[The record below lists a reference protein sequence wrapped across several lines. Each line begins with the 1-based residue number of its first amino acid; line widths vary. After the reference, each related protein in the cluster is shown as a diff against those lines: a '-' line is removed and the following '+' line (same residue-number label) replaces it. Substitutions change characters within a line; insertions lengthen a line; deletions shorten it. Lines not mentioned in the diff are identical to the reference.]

1 MSFKINRL
9 PTNVD
14 AGSGARRDSWAPQAP
29 ATMRPLI
36 RFGTF
41 QLDTQAGQLLK
52 NGRVVRLKP
61 QPQRLLQ
68 LLLSRPG
75 ELITRD
81 EIRDLLWGTDTF
93 VDFEQGMN
101 TAIRQIREA
110 LGDDA
115 ETPIFVETV
124 PKRGY
129 RFIAPVD
136 TKGAP
141 PTIPLPRGT
150 DLNLHKALWLNIA
163 ELRLAEVRRRKR
175 RRKIYIGLI
184 VAAAVLVAV
193 AAIVLILKWT

>member
-1 MSFKINRL
+1 MDGL
-9 PTNVD
+9 
-14 AGSGARRDSWAPQAP
+14 SGMHRDLSDHGAARAN
-29 ATMRPLI
+29 MRTLI

-41 QLDTQAGQLLK
+41 QLDAQAGQLLK
-52 NGRVVRLKP
+52 NGRVIRLKP
-61 QPQRLLQ
+61 QPLRVLQ
-68 LLLSRPG
+68 LLISRPG
-75 ELITRD
+75 ELVTRD

-101 TAIRQIREA
+101 TAVRQIREA

-136 TKGAP
+136 PGP
-141 PTIPLPRGT
+141 SSPTPIHPRGT

-163 ELRLAEVRRRKR
+163 ELRLAEVRRRMR
-175 RRKIYIGLI
+175 RRRLYLAAI
-184 VAAAVLVAV
+184 VAGVILVTAAAVF
-193 AAIVLILKWT
+193 LISKMR

>member
-1 MSFKINRL
+1 M
-9 PTNVD
+9 P
-14 AGSGARRDSWAPQAP
+14 
-29 ATMRPLI
+29 PLI
-36 RFGTF
+36 RFGNF

-52 NGRVVRLKP
+52 SGRVVRLKP
-61 QPQRLLQ
+61 QPLRLLE
-68 LLLSRPG
+68 LLISRPG
-75 ELITRD
+75 DLVTRD

-101 TAIRQIREA
+101 TAVRQIREA

-115 ETPIFVETV
+115 DTPIFVETV

-136 TKGAP
+136 AGAP
-141 PTIPLPRGT
+141 VPTPAYPRGT

-175 RRKIYIGLI
+175 RKRLYAAAI
-184 VAAAVLVAV
+184 VAGVVAV
-193 AAIVLILKWT
+193 AVTAILLVMKMR

>member
-1 MSFKINRL
+1 M
-9 PTNVD
+9 P
-14 AGSGARRDSWAPQAP
+14 
-29 ATMRPLI
+29 PLT

-61 QPQRLLQ
+61 QPLRLLQ
-68 LLLSRPG
+68 LLISRPG
-75 ELITRD
+75 DLITRD

-101 TAIRQIREA
+101 TAVRQIREA

-136 TKGAP
+136 AGAP
-141 PTIPLPRGT
+141 PPTPVHPRGT

-175 RRKIYIGLI
+175 RRRLYIAAI
-184 VAAAVLVAV
+184 VAGVVVVSV
-193 AAIVLILKWT
+193 AAILLVMKMR

>member
-1 MSFKINRL
+1 MDGLSITD
-9 PTNVD
+9 PD
-14 AGSGARRDSWAPQAP
+14 GSGHGGRVVMP
-29 ATMRPLI
+29 PLI

-61 QPQRLLQ
+61 QPLRLLQ
-68 LLLSRPG
+68 LLISRPG
-75 ELITRD
+75 ELVSRD
-81 EIRDLLWGTDTF
+81 DIRDLLWGTDTF

-101 TAIRQIREA
+101 TAVRQIREA

-115 ETPIFVETV
+115 DTPIYVETV

-136 TKGAP
+136 AGTP
-141 PTIPLPRGT
+141 PPQPAYPRGT

-175 RRKIYIGLI
+175 RRRLY
-184 VAAAVLVAV
+184 A
-193 AAIVLILKWT
+193 AAIVAGVIVVSVLAIFLVMKMR

>member
-1 MSFKINRL
+1 MDGRSSTGPDRSGHG
-9 PTNVD
+9 TRVD
-14 AGSGARRDSWAPQAP
+14 MP
-29 ATMRPLI
+29 PLI

-41 QLDTQAGQLLK
+41 QLDTQAGRLLRD
-52 NGRVVRLKP
+52 GRVVRLKP
-61 QPQRLLQ
+61 QPLRLLQ
-68 LLLSRPG
+68 LLISRPG

-81 EIRDLLWGTDTF
+81 EIRELLWGTDTF

-101 TAIRQIREA
+101 TAVRQIREA

-115 ETPIFVETV
+115 DTPIFVETV

-136 TKGAP
+136 AGAP
-141 PTIPLPRGT
+141 SPAPAYPRGT

-175 RRKIYIGLI
+175 RKRLYAAAIVAGVI
-184 VAAAVLVAV
+184 VAAVTAMLLVM
-193 AAIVLILKWT
+193 KMR

>member
-1 MSFKINRL
+1 M
-9 PTNVD
+9 P
-14 AGSGARRDSWAPQAP
+14 
-29 ATMRPLI
+29 PLI

-61 QPQRLLQ
+61 QPLRLLQ
-68 LLLSRPG
+68 LLISRPG
-75 ELITRD
+75 ELVTRD

-101 TAIRQIREA
+101 TAVRQIREA

-115 ETPIFVETV
+115 ETPVFVETV

-136 TKGAP
+136 AGAP
-141 PTIPLPRGT
+141 PPTPVYPRGT

-163 ELRLAEVRRRKR
+163 ELRLAEVRRQQR
-175 RRKIYIGLI
+175 RQRLYL
-184 VAAAVLVAV
+184 AALVGVILVAV
-193 AAIVLILKWT
+193 AAILLVVKMR

>member
-1 MSFKINRL
+1 MD
-9 PTNVD
+9 VD
-14 AGSGARRDSWAPQAP
+14 TGRGTGLGTSLS
-29 ATMRPLI
+29 MRSVI

-52 NGRVVRLKP
+52 SGRVVRLKP
-61 QPQRLLQ
+61 QPLRLLE

-75 ELITRD
+75 DLITRD
-81 EIRDLLWGTDTF
+81 EIRELLWGAETF

-101 TAIRQIREA
+101 TAVRQIREA

-115 ETPIFVETV
+115 ERPIFVETV

-136 TKGAP
+136 AAGPSP
-141 PTIPLPRGT
+141 PYPPPRGT

-163 ELRLAEVRRRKR
+163 ELRLAEVRRRTR
-175 RRKIYIGLI
+175 RRRLYIGLI
-184 VAAAVLVAV
+184 ALATLAALLGTGM
-193 AAIVLILKWT
+193 LIRMWP